1 MKLLNFTIIKLTICL
16 ILGIIIGYLTNIP
29 LSITILST
37 ALLLLVLLVFYL
49 ISRKQFIKSIW
60 FGITA
65 FLVMISAG
73 FLTTSFH
80 NQENFSNHYT
90 RVISTEIDSL
100 KTIKFRIREVL
111 KPGNYYDKYV
121 IDLLEIDD
129 ENTSGKTLLNIQKDT
144 LQTPLKVDNVYVSR
158 TDFKDLIH
166 PLNPHQF
173 DYKTYLKKK
182 YIYHQLFITNE
193 SLFAIESKTKTLFG
207 IADNIRQHIN
217 KKLKPYHFKPDELA
231 IINALLLGQRQ
242 DISED
247 VYTSYT
253 NAGAI
258 HILAVSGLHVGI
270 ILLILSFIFK
280 PLERFKHGKLIKTIL
295 LVSLL
300 WSFALIAGLSASVTR
315 AVTMFSIVAIALNLK
330 RPTNIYNTLSISMF
344 VILLFKPLF
353 IFDVGF
359 QLSYLAVFAIV
370 AIDPFLFNLWKP
382 KNKIVEFYWHT
393 FTITISAQFGI
404 IPVSLYYFHQFPGLF
419 FISNLIIIPF
429 LGVILGLGIIIILL
443 AVLNI
448 LPQFGAD
455 IYGSII
461 GLMNNFVGWVSKQEA
476 FLLKDISFSLL
487 YVMLSYILIVTFI
500 RLLFKR
506 NYSNLKLFLIAILVV
521 QGAFIYNEFSKP
533 SNEFIVFHKSR
544 YSVLGH
550 TINNTIV
557 VANDFDSIVKS
568 KNKIIKDYVV
578 GNHIKTLE
586 ETSISPI
593 YQLKNKH
600 LLVIDSLGIY
610 NIKSLKPDFVL
621 LRQSPKIN
629 LNRLIDSLKPKQIIA
644 DGSNYKSYI
653 ARWEQICK
661 KRKIPFHQTSKKGAF
676 IIDLVVSD

>member
-16 ILGIIIGYLTNIP
+16 ILGIIIGYLTSIP
-29 LSITILST
+29 LSVTISST
-37 ALLLLVLLVFYL
+37 ALLLLVLLIFYL
-49 ISRKQFIKSIW
+49 IARKQFIKSIW
-60 FGITA
+60 FGILA
-65 FLVMISAG
+65 FFVMISVG
-73 FLTTSFH
+73 VLVTSFH
-80 NQENFSNHYT
+80 NQQNFSNHYT
-90 RVISTEIDSL
+90 QVISTESDSL

-121 IDLLEIDD
+121 IDLLKVSDK
-129 ENTSGKTLLNIQKDT
+129 NTSGKTLLNIQKDT
-144 LQTPLKVDNVYVSR
+144 LQIPLKVDNVYVSR
-158 TDFKDLIH
+158 TDFKNLIQ
-166 PLNPHQF
+166 PLNPNQF
-173 DYKTYLKKK
+173 DYKNYLKKK

-193 SLFAIESKTKTLFG
+193 SLLTVESKTITLFG

-242 DISED
+242 DISEE
-247 VYTSYT
+247 VYTSYA

-258 HILAVSGLHVGI
+258 HILAISGLHVGI
-270 ILLILSFIFK
+270 VLLILSFILN

-295 LVSLL
+295 LVSIL

-330 RPTNIYNTLSISMF
+330 RPTNIYNTLAISMF

-370 AIDPFLFNLWKP
+370 VIDPLLYDFWKP
-382 KNKIVEFYWHT
+382 KSWIIDKFWHT

-429 LGVILGLGIIIILL
+429 LGIILGIGIIVILL

-448 LPQFGAD
+448 LPQFGTF
-455 IYGSII
+455 IYGYII
-461 GLMNNFVGWVSKQEA
+461 SLMNSFVGWVSKQEA

-487 YVMLSYILIVTFI
+487 YVIVSYVLIITFV

-506 NYSNLKLFLIAILVV
+506 NYSNLKLFLIAILIV

-533 SNEFIVFHKSR
+533 SNDFIVFHKSR
-544 YSVLGH
+544 YSLLGN
-550 TINNTIV
+550 TINNKIV
-557 VANDFDSIVKS
+557 VANDFDSILKS

-578 GNHIKTLE
+578 GNDINNIE
-586 ETSISPI
+586 EEAISPI
-593 YQLKNKH
+593 YLLNKKH

-610 NIKSLKPDFVL
+610 NIQSLKPDFVL

-653 ARWEQICK
+653 ARWEHICK

-676 IIDLVVSD
+676 IIDY